1 MDQKFGKISLAINVV
16 LIIAVI
22 FLFVKMPTSAV
33 SSSND
38 QEDQNVKNDTSKSEY
53 NGTGLKMAYIN
64 NDSLTKRY
72 KYVKDIER
80 KLEEEKKMVD
90 QKLQSKLKEYQN
102 WERKLQEQLPTML
115 SSEIE
120 QAQNKAMKKQ
130 QELQQLEQ
138 QLQMQLAQ
146 TENELLVKH
155 IEKVQKFLKT
165 YAEERGYDYI
175 FGYQLGGNLLY
186 GDNVHDITDEVIERL
201 NKKYDEDKV
210 ID

>member
-16 LIIAVI
+16 LVIAII
-22 FLFVKMPTSAV
+22 FLFVKMPTS
-33 SSSND
+33 SENSSND
-38 QEDQNVKNDTSKSEY
+38 KGDNTDQKDTTKTISNDS
-53 NGTGLKMAYIN
+53 GLKMAYIN
-64 NDSLTKRY
+64 NDSLTKKY
-72 KYVKDIER
+72 KYVKDIEK

-186 GDNVHDITDEVIERL
+186 GNDVHDITEEVIERL
-201 NKKYDEDKV
+201 NKKYEEDKV
-210 ID
+210 LD